1 MDGGVVSDTTTL
13 KAGHDAW
20 LLALSVAV
28 HNTVT
33 VPRPSD
39 IPDGVLHSDD
49 AIPELSTAL

>member
-1 MDGGVVSDTTTL
+1 MDGGMASDTTTL

-33 VPRPSD
+33 VPRPKD
-39 IPDGVLHSDD
+39 VPDDVLHNDD